1 MTMTKT
7 NRNDPCPCGSGKK
20 YKKCCGAEVT
30 VPRAPAFDP
39 FSTMNDSAWR
49 LVEAGNYAAASGAC
63 NGVLRLA
70 PGNLSAL
77 HIKAVAESLLGNLES
92 ARALCQRVVDAAPQ
106 DSNYLNTFGNIILT
120 AGELVPA
127 IEAFRRVVS
136 LKPGFAHAHFNLGL
150 ALSRVGRPDEAFSC
164 YQEAVRLDPDHAP
177 ARHNLALHLL
187 QQGDFERGWVEHE
200 WRWRTPSLA
209 SQRRDFP
216 QPHWQGEAI
225 PGKTI
230 LLHAEQGAGDTI
242 QFVRYAPLVLA
253 RGARVIVE
261 CQPELVSLFSHSM
274 PDVTVIG
281 KDGTLPEFDCHCPMM
296 SLPLAMATRL
306 ENLPA
311 TTPYLSAEPDAMDG
325 WRSRFSGASLNV
337 GVVWR
342 GNPSYLNDKQRSV
355 DAQLLEPLADIPGVR
370 LVSLQKG
377 GPITGASSLLLARC
391 DDAAP
396 DLTNYAAT
404 AAAIMA
410 LDLVI
415 SVDTA
420 VAHLAGALGKPVWVL
435 LPNPSDWRWGFEGET
450 SPWYP
455 TMRLFRQKVPG
466 QWNEVFQAVSASLQ
480 ACVGHKSVG

>member
-1 MTMTKT
+1 MTNT
-7 NRNDPCPCGSGKK
+7 NRNDPCPCGSGRKF
-20 YKKCCGAEVT
+20 KKCCGAGLNT
-30 VPRAPAFDP
+30 PKAPAVDP
-39 FSTMNDSAWR
+39 FSAMNDSAWR

-70 PGNLSAL
+70 PGNLNAL

-92 ARALCQRVVDAAPQ
+92 ALVLCRKVVDAAPR
-106 DSNYLNTFGNIILT
+106 DTNYLNTLGNILLT
-120 AGELVPA
+120 AGEPGPA
-127 IEAFRRVVS
+127 IDVFRRVVS
-136 LKPGFAHAHFNLGL
+136 LKPAFTHARFNLGL
-150 ALSRVGRPDEAFSC
+150 ALSRAGHPDEAFAC
-164 YQEAVRLDPDHAP
+164 YQEVTRLDPDHAP

-200 WRWRTPSLA
+200 WRWRTPGLA
-209 SQRRDFP
+209 PQRRDFP
-216 QPHWQGEAI
+216 QPQWMGEAI
-225 PGKTI
+225 QGKTI

-242 QFVRYAPLVLA
+242 QFVRYAPLVA
-253 RGARVIVE
+253 ERGAKVIVE
-261 CQPELVSLFSHSM
+261 CQPELVSLVSHSM
-274 PDVTVIG
+274 PDVTVVG
-281 KDGTLPEFDCHCPMM
+281 KDGVLPEFDGHCPLM

-306 ENLPA
+306 DNLPA
-311 TTPYLSAEPDAMDG
+311 TTPYLSAEPGAMDA
-325 WRSRFSGASLNV
+325 WRSRFGGGSLNV

-342 GNPSYLNDKQRSV
+342 GNPSYLNDKQRSL
-355 DAQLLEPLADIPGVR
+355 DAQLLGPLADIPGVR

-377 GPITGASSLLLARC
+377 AQVSDASSLLLARC

-396 DLTNYAAT
+396 DLTDYAAT

-435 LPNPSDWRWGFEGET
+435 LPNPSDWRWGFDGET

-455 TMRLFRQKVPG
+455 TMRLFRQKEPG
-466 QWNEVFQAVSASLQ
+466 QWTEVLQTVSAALQ
-480 ACVGHKSVG
+480 AMTGR